1 MTFLLRAASLAW
13 RKRVHMNTA
22 SQRPPPRQPAELA
35 GFIDH
40 TLLKPEAD
48 AAAIRKL
55 CAEARTHKFFAV
67 CVNGAHVRLAAE
79 ELRDSGVAV
88 ASVVGFPLGAMSTI
102 AKAREAE
109 LAAHDGAREIDMVM
123 RIDLAKS
130 GVFTGVRDDIREVV
144 RAVEGQAIV
153 KVILETGLLSLEEIS
168 RSCRAAEEA
177 GAHFV
182 KTCTGFSTGAASVEH
197 IALMRDAV
205 SDRVQVKAS
214 GGIRSWE
221 QARDLILA
229 GADRLG
235 TSSGVQLVQAIA
247 STGGY

>member
-1 MTFLLRAASLAW
+1 MD
-13 RKRVHMNTA
+13 TA
-22 SQRPPPRQPAELA
+22 SQRPPPRQPRDLA
-35 GFIDH
+35 FYIDH

-48 AAAIRKL
+48 AASIRKL
-55 CAEARTHKFFAV
+55 CAEAKAHQFFAV
-67 CVNGAHVRLAAE
+67 CVNGSHVRTAAE
-79 ELRDSGVAV
+79 ELSGSQVRVA
-88 ASVVGFPLGAMSTI
+88 AVVGFPLGAMSSS

-109 LAAHDGAREIDMVM
+109 IAARDGAVEIDMVM

-144 RAVEGQAIV
+144 HAVAGKAIV

-168 RSCRAAEEA
+168 RSCRAAEDA

-182 KTCTGFSTGAASVEH
+182 KTCTGFSTGAATVEH
-197 IALMRDAV
+197 VALMRDAV

-235 TSSGVQLVQAIA
+235 TSSGVQLIQALN
-247 STGGY
+247 SQGGY